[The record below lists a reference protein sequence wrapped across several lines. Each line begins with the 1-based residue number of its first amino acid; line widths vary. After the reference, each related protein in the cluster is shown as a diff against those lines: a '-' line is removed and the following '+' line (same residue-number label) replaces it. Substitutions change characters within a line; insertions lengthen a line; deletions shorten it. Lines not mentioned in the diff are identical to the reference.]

1 MKDIALVIAVICVC
15 AIICSAVN
23 TLAPQGNSRRIL
35 ATVMGAFIICTLIVP
50 IKNAVNGFQL
60 KLDDIPKSDEITAT
74 ADETFENEVI
84 KQTEANL
91 TNTLKKL
98 LYNEKIPY
106 SSCKVKIKNSDSG
119 IYIDSIVIYINK
131 HTDINKI
138 ITKVYEK
145 FELRPKVIRT

>member
-106 SSCKVKIKNSDSG
+106 SSCKVKIKNGDSG

-131 HTDINKI
+131 HADINKI
-138 ITKVYEK
+138 INKVYEK